1 MKKRIISFLVLLSLL
16 ISLVP
21 TQLMASTVVDTST
34 NDVETTT
41 TETETEQTTEEEAE
55 STTHPDWEYEIYGDG
70 VALTKYLGTS
80 TDIYVPNKLEVNGT
94 EYTVLKLADSIFEN
108 NDAINSITLAS
119 GILEIGAKAFY
130 DCDNLVCI
138 LVSEEL
144 TTIGAEAFYS
154 CNSFNS
160 VILYDNISAI
170 GENAFAECPSLT
182 IWCNDGTVGY
192 NYAVANSITYEIL
205 NPDATPEIIEQDGI
219 TYYILNGN
227 AIVVS
232 ADTTLKNVVIP
243 SDINGYPVT
252 EIREAFKEHYQL
264 VSIIL
269 PNSLKTIG
277 NYSFY
282 YCTRLKNIEIPE
294 SVTTINSHAFCFCT
308 QLTTLT
314 LYNNITHIGH
324 QAFDYCYKLTDVYYY
339 GALEDWCNIEYSGSF
354 SSPMQDGKNFYSYGE
369 LVTELDD
376 VFDGWTTIDTMWFSG
391 FDCVTKV
398 VIPSTVTSIGNAA
411 FASCTGITELVI
423 PQSVTSI
430 GTSAFKNCCGLTS
443 IILPNKLS
451 SIGQYTFYNCEN
463 LKEITFGDNVMS
475 IDAYAF
481 GSCISLESVNIPNSV
496 TTIGSK
502 AFDSCTNLKYL
513 IIPSSVTS
521 MKTDSFPSTTI
532 LMVEENS
539 YAHEFASENGLLYS
553 LYDGTNLPEIYD
565 VDNIRYFIQEGKAIA
580 MGVVDTSI
588 TEAIIV
594 DSVNECPVVELRET
608 FKNCSSLESVTL
620 PNTLEIIG
628 SNAFYSCSKLS
639 NIEIPNSVITIG
651 KFAFYSCSSITSL
664 EIPNSVTIIDSNA
677 FASCTR
683 LASISLGDNLLT
695 IGGNAFNT
703 CSNLSSIVIPN
714 SVTTIGSNS
723 FYKCTSLTSIV
734 IPDNVTSI
742 SGHAFG
748 YCTNLE
754 SVTIGKAVT
763 SIGGYAFYGCTS
775 LAAITIPSNVE
786 SIGMDAFRLCN
797 NLKNVNI
804 CEGVKSIAN
813 YAFYDC
819 PNIVYAIIPSSV
831 NSIGVRAFPFSCALL
846 VHENSYAQIFAETKS
861 ETYAYAFV
869 DTEDGYEFVEYG
881 GVRYLVF
888 QEKAYGLKCVD
899 SSLKTVVVPKT
910 VNSARVVGLYGT
922 FNGCTSIQKIELP
935 NTLEVISNAT
945 FYKCSNLKEIVI
957 PEGVTRINLQ
967 AFESCK
973 NLKKVVL
980 PSTLISLSSF
990 SYCTSLELVNIP
1002 TNLTTLGMWQF
1013 DDCANLRCVFVPS
1026 TISTMYTNTFAKNT
1040 ILMVEENSY
1049 AHTFAVENNLLYFVV
1064 HKTEN
1069 PEIAYGSAIEGT
1081 VTNSDGTVAS
1091 GVTVEIYYE
1100 DGTLKESVTTDENG
1114 KYAFTYA
1121 EVGKYTIKAYNSYG
1135 NTASTVVYVK
1145 RMNVFDVFLSGD
1157 TSITLKTSYT
1167 VSGSVSENATVKL
1180 TDLNGNVISTVTGDG
1195 FTFTNVANGTYLVV
1209 AENENGSAS
1218 QEITVFNSNVTDINL
1233 EINTDTAKIWGYV
1246 EVEDR
1251 DNNKHRRHWVEV
1263 SVYNEQGNVIAT
1275 QKSDK
1280 DGKYSFE
1287 NLPFGDYSIVAKTTE
1302 MRPDKKYG
1310 YDRSYELYGYA
1321 YISITESGTYEIETI
1336 VLYEENDYTTTVSG
1350 KANINK
1356 DKSKSCE
1363 FIMYNAFGVEYA
1375 KVTSENGKYSFKN
1388 VKDGLYIIMALTE
1401 NDGMGFTVIVVRNGK
1416 IHGNTN
1422 INIVKAD
1429 KIKDREDK
1437 FENEIPDFESK
1448 EQAEQYRQR
1457 IADEKRFYDSL
1468 SEKEKKQ
1475 LSNKYI
1481 QRLNKYIEWLAGCEN
1496 NEGVENSGL
1505 VISGDEI
1512 EKGDDIS
1519 FTITV
1524 EKQEK
1529 WEDNKNGIETS
1540 KDFIHHNMKDKAGK
1554 GEIVE
1559 YYEISMTK
1567 TSNGSDKVI
1576 TSVYKDTDAMGK
1588 FRVTLEIPE
1597 EYKGMKHYSLVHV
1610 HCGEVTVLTDL
1621 DDNPDTI
1628 TVEIDKF
1635 STFALATT
1643 DEDLVD
1649 EAVSTVTID
1658 DIIKFKGYSV
1668 GPDGTSMCVGFDI
1681 DMDAL
1686 EAYEKK
1692 TGKTIDFGA
1701 VFTSYDLLGNNTP
1714 LNSVTGEANELEEA
1728 YVLKT
1733 SLKDYSYTTYDFVLT
1748 DITDDIANHNFVI
1761 AGYIY
1766 DEESV
1771 LYIQSDTVSSTV
1783 IGHSLNGIKEQQ

>member
-1 MKKRIISFLVLLSLL
+1 M
-16 ISLVP
+16 
-21 TQLMASTVVDTST
+21 
-34 NDVETTT
+34 ETI
-41 TETETEQTTEEEAE
+41 A
-55 STTHPDWEYEIYGDG
+55 IDG
-70 VALTKYLGTS
+70 V
-80 TDIYVPNKLEVNGT
+80 
-94 EYTVLKLADSIFEN
+94 
-108 NDAINSITLAS
+108 
-119 GILEIGAKAFY
+119 
-130 DCDNLVCI
+130 
-138 LVSEEL
+138 
-144 TTIGAEAFYS
+144 
-154 CNSFNS
+154 
-160 VILYDNISAI
+160 
-170 GENAFAECPSLT
+170 
-182 IWCNDGTVGY
+182 
-192 NYAVANSITYEIL
+192 
-205 NPDATPEIIEQDGI
+205 
-219 TYYILNGN
+219 TYYIQNGE
-227 AIVVS
+227 AIAIGVT
-232 ADTTLKNVVIP
+232 DTTITEVI
-243 SDINGYPVT
+243 V
-252 EIREAFKEHYQL
+252 
-264 VSIIL
+264 
-269 PNSLKTIG
+269 
-277 NYSFY
+277 
-282 YCTRLKNIEIPE
+282 
-294 SVTTINSHAFCFCT
+294 
-308 QLTTLT
+308 
-314 LYNNITHIGH
+314 
-324 QAFDYCYKLTDVYYY
+324 
-339 GALEDWCNIEYSGSF
+339 
-354 SSPMQDGKNFYSYGE
+354 
-369 LVTELDD
+369 
-376 VFDGWTTIDTMWFSG
+376 
-391 FDCVTKV
+391 
-398 VIPSTVTSIGNAA
+398 PSTVNGY
-411 FASCTGITELVI
+411 
-423 PQSVTSI
+423 SVT
-430 GTSAFKNCCGLTS
+430 G
-443 IILPNKLS
+443 
-451 SIGQYTFYNCEN
+451 
-463 LKEITFGDNVMS
+463 
-475 IDAYAF
+475 
-481 GSCISLESVNIPNSV
+481 
-496 TTIGSK
+496 
-502 AFDSCTNLKYL
+502 
-513 IIPSSVTS
+513 
-521 MKTDSFPSTTI
+521 
-532 LMVEENS
+532 
-539 YAHEFASENGLLYS
+539 
-553 LYDGTNLPEIYD
+553 
-565 VDNIRYFIQEGKAIA
+565 
-580 MGVVDTSI
+580 
-588 TEAIIV
+588 
-594 DSVNECPVVELRET
+594 LRET
-608 FKNCSSLESVTL
+608 FKNCNSLLSVTL
-620 PNTLEIIG
+620 PSSLKTIGLNT
-628 SNAFYSCSKLS
+628 FYNCSKLTNITIPNGVTS
-639 NIEIPNSVITIG
+639 LGEYSFYNCTSLENIEIPNTVTSMGSNV
-651 KFAFYSCSSITSL
+651 FRYCSKLKNVT
-664 EIPNSVTIIDSNA
+664 IPNSVTNMGSYA
-677 FASCTR
+677 FASCTNLTNITISNCIKIISSLAFKGCTR
-683 LASISLGDNLLT
+683 LTSVIIPDSIEQID
-695 IGGNAFNT
+695 GGAFEG
-703 CSNLSSIVIPN
+703 CSNLISVSFSSNLKKI
-714 SVTTIGSNS
+714 
-723 FYKCTSLTSIV
+723 F
-734 IPDNVTSI
+734 DN
-742 SGHAFG
+742 
-748 YCTNLE
+748 
-754 SVTIGKAVT
+754 
-763 SIGGYAFYGCTS
+763 AFYGCYGLVSIEIPEGVTIIGTFAFASCKNLTNITLPSS
-775 LAAITIPSNVE
+775 LITICD
-786 SIGMDAFRLCN
+786 GAFRLCTSLEN
-797 NLKNVNI
+797 IVIPQGVKNISNGNYYAVFSDCINLKT
-804 CEGVKSIAN
+804 
-813 YAFYDC
+813 
-819 PNIVYAIIPSSV
+819 AIIPSSV
-831 NSIGVRAFPFSCALL
+831 EKMR
-846 VHENSYAQIFAETKS
+846 KS
-861 ETYAYAFV
+861 DF
-869 DTEDGYEFVEYG
+869 
-881 GVRYLVF
+881 
-888 QEKAYGLKCVD
+888 
-899 SSLKTVVVPKT
+899 
-910 VNSARVVGLYGT
+910 
-922 FNGCTSIQKIELP
+922 
-935 NTLEVISNAT
+935 
-945 FYKCSNLKEIVI
+945 
-957 PEGVTRINLQ
+957 
-967 AFESCK
+967 
-973 NLKKVVL
+973 
-980 PSTLISLSSF
+980 PST
-990 SYCTSLELVNIP
+990 
-1002 TNLTTLGMWQF
+1002 
-1013 DDCANLRCVFVPS
+1013 
-1026 TISTMYTNTFAKNT
+1026 T
-1040 ILMVEENSY
+1040 ILLVEENSY
-1049 AHTFAVENNLLYFVV
+1049 AHTFDVNNNLLYFIL
-1064 HKTEN
+1064 HKVEN

-1100 DGTLKESVTTDENG
+1100 DGTLKESVTTDANG

-1167 VSGSVSENATVKL
+1167 VSGSVSENATVKP
-1180 TDLNGNVISTVTGDG
+1180 TDLNGNVISTVIGDG

-1209 AENENGSAS
+1209 AESENGSAS

-1280 DGKYSFE
+1280 DGKYFFE

-1302 MRPDKKYG
+1302 MRPDKKHG
-1310 YDRSYELYGYA
+1310 YDRSHELYGYA
-1321 YISITESGTYEIETI
+1321 YISITESGTYEVDTI

-1475 LSNKYI
+1475 LSKKYI
-1481 QRLNKYIEWLAGCEN
+1481 QRLNKYIEWLASCEN

-1512 EKGDDIS
+1512 GKGDDIS

-1540 KDFIHHNMKDKAGK
+1540 NDFIHHNMKDKAGK

-1701 VFTSYDLLGNNTP
+1701 VFTSYDRLNGKAP
-1714 LNSVTGEANELEEA
+1714 LDAITGEKITVEGAKVIKA
-1728 YVLKT
+1728 
-1733 SLKDYSYTTYDFVLT
+1733 SLKEYSYTTYDFVLT
-1748 DITDDIANHNFVI
+1748 NITDDIANHNFVI

-1766 DEESV
+1766 DGENV
-1771 LYIQSDTVSSTV
+1771 LYIQSDTLSSTV
-1783 IGHSLNGIKEQQ
+1783 IGFNLNQIKALTQ